1 MLRGVV
7 ALLIPLAAC
16 ASDDS
21 ACERA
26 AEHVAACF
34 PDHPTAPVCDPDT
47 AESITEL
54 SCNELAGYEGK
65 SDNPWCFWTPWLCT
79 GGSGTSGKKIEVSVE
94 ECGPGGLCPYVQ
106 SASCGLVTLHDNT
119 GKQVAKGFTSGGG
132 RLTFENIAAGTY
144 TVKVFERD
152 GSLARMMVS
161 DYTDETATA
170 KQTITLGSGDAPWAR
185 FNLTNGSAEA
195 LTQCANVRG
204 NVTFTDAG
212 GTPLDRDEMEWSW
225 LVELETNGTI
235 VDITRPLSFHPDE
248 NIVAFSLLQKGNH
261 TIRYVRM
268 DIPSYDRKINPD
280 YARLRRL
287 YSTDKVVEQTL
298 SVTAAKIGT
307 EIGFSR
313 TIVDPDAN

>member
-1 MLRGVV
+1 MLRRVV
-7 ALLIPLAAC
+7 AVLIPLAAC
-16 ASDDS
+16 ASNDS
-21 ACERA
+21 ACELA
-26 AEHVAACF
+26 AAHVAACF
-34 PDHPTAPVCDPDT
+34 PDHATAPVCDPDT
-47 AESITEL
+47 ADAITEL
-54 SCNELAGYEGK
+54 SCNELAAWDGK
-65 SDNPWCFWTPWLCT
+65 ADNPWCFWTPWLCT
-79 GGSGTSGKKIEVSVE
+79 GDSGTTGKKIEVSVE

-119 GKQVAKGFTSGGG
+119 GAHVAKGFTSGGG

-161 DYTDETATA
+161 DYTDETSTA

-195 LTQCANVRG
+195 ITQCANVRG
-204 NVTFTDAG
+204 NVTFTDAAG
-212 GTPLDRDEMEWSW
+212 NELDRKEMEWSW

-235 VDITRPLSFHPDE
+235 VDITRPLSYATDE
-248 NIVAFSLLQKGNH
+248 NIVAFGLLQKGSH
-261 TIRYVRM
+261 TIRYIRM
-268 DIPSYDRKINPD
+268 DIPSYERKPNPD

-287 YSTDKVVEQTL
+287 YSTDETIEQTL

-307 EIGFSR
+307 EIGFAK
-313 TIVDPDAN
+313 TFVDPAS